1 MLFVRVLAV
10 VAAIALA
17 PQPARSQPNR
27 RIVVL
32 HSYHQGLSWVD
43 AINAGLTDV
52 FGRADPTLDLRF
64 EYLDTKAHTGPD
76 YLELQ
81 ARLLARKYRNT
92 PPALVVA
99 CDNNALAFVREHR
112 ERVFGRVPVVFC
124 GINNFSE
131 ALLQGLDRVTG
142 VAEAVSFR
150 ENLELIRRLYPDL
163 GRIVVY
169 GADTT
174 TFRANRERMV
184 VAARALGMEGL
195 LEFRGGLSVG
205 EARED
210 IGTLPAGAVAVLIE
224 TLRTD
229 RGVPLGF
236 GEACRR
242 LREASSIPLHSFWD
256 TFFGYGIVGGKLV
269 SGADQGRAAARLAL
283 RVLAGADAGTLP
295 VIREGSNPWVFDY
308 RELVRFGIDPGM
320 LPPGSHVRFQPPGL
334 WERYGK
340 VLGPGLGVFGLLGLL
355 ALFQAADATRQ
366 RRAKRAIRRARDFL
380 QTVIDGVAEPILV
393 IGPDY
398 RVKLRNRAA
407 REASASPDA
416 QTCHGLSHGSD
427 APCTGEHHPCPL
439 EQVRQTGEAVTV
451 THVHEGPAGEPR
463 QVEIL
468 ASPLRDAE
476 GRVTGIVETVRD
488 VTDRVRAFEQVRRA
502 KEEWEK
508 TFDAV
513 PDLIALIGPD
523 RRIRRVN
530 RALAERLGVDPRSL
544 VGRCCF
550 EVFHG
555 TAEPHP
561 QCPHARSLQGGR
573 PRVAEVH
580 EPHLGGHFFVS
591 TSALPGPDGR
601 NLGCVHVAR
610 DITDL
615 KRAQHAL
622 EAERHRLRVTLESIG
637 DGVIATD
644 PQGRVT
650 LLNPTAEQLTGWS
663 EGEALGRP
671 LAEVFRIVNE
681 ATREPATNPVD
692 EVIATGRVVGLA
704 NHTVLIGRD
713 GTERAIADS
722 AAPIRDDAGQ
732 VVGVVLVFR
741 DVTEERQREAERAR
755 AQHLESLG
763 VLAGGIAHD
772 FNNLL
777 MGISANLEAAR
788 RKVAPTDPAYTRL
801 SQAEAACFRATHLT
815 RQLLTFARGGDP
827 VRRRVN
833 LAEHLEEWASF
844 PLRGSNV
851 ALDLHLPSG
860 LWPLEADP
868 GQLEQVI
875 TNLVLNARQ
884 AMPRGGAVRVSAR
897 NREIGPGDHPGL
909 EPGRYLEIEV
919 ADTGI
924 GIPDEHLPKIFD
936 PYFTTKQAGSGLGLA
951 TAHSIVRRHG
961 GAVSVESRLGEGTR
975 VRILLPAAAVGE
987 PSRPPHALP
996 EAHGAAA
1003 SQGRRRILVMDDE
1016 EIIRDVVVEVLKDMG
1031 YEPEVAAD
1039 GREAVERYRAAQ
1051 GDGAPFDLVIL
1062 DLTVPAGMGGLEA
1075 LNELRRIDPG
1085 VRAVASSGYASDPV
1099 LAEPRRYGFAASVAK
1114 PYRLAELS
1122 RVIETVL
1129 AAGNTRVTNASRL

>member
-1 MLFVRVLAV
+1 LFVR
-10 VAAIALA
+10 ALA
-17 PQPARSQPNR
+17 LFLALVLTPQPARPQPSR

-43 AINAGLTDV
+43 GINRGLADV
-52 FGRADPTLDLRF
+52 FGRANPSLNLRF
-64 EYLDTKAHTGPD
+64 EYLDTKAHTDPD
-76 YLELQ
+76 YIELQ
-81 ARLLARKYRNT
+81 ARLLARKYRRS
-92 PPALVVA
+92 PPALVIA
-99 CDNNALAFVREHR
+99 CDNNALGFMQRYR
-112 ERVFGRVPVVFC
+112 DRVFGRVPTVFC
-124 GINNFSE
+124 GVNNFSE
-131 ALLQGLDRVTG
+131 ALVRGLDPVTG

-174 TFRANRERMV
+174 TFRANKERMRA
-184 VAARALGMEGL
+184 AARLLGMEGL

-210 IGTLPAGAVAVLIE
+210 IRSLPRGTVAALIE

-229 RGVPLGF
+229 TGVPLGF
-236 GEACRR
+236 GQ
-242 LREASSIPLHSFWD
+242 ASSQLRAVASVPLHAFWD
-256 TFFGYGIVGGKLV
+256 VFFGYGIVGGKLV
-269 SGADQGRAAARLAL
+269 SSTAQGRAAARLAL
-283 RVLAGADAGTLP
+283 QVLEGVPPANLP
-295 VIREGSNPWVFDY
+295 VIREESNPWIFDH
-308 RELVRFGIDPGM
+308 RELVRFGIDPNL
-320 LPPGSHVRFQPPGL
+320 LPPGSRVMFRPPGL

-340 VLGPGLGVFGLLGLL
+340 VLGPSLAVFGLLGLL
-355 ALFQAADATRQ
+355 AIFQAADALRQ
-366 RRAKRAIRRARDFL
+366 RRAKQSIRRARDFL
-380 QTVIDGVAEPILV
+380 QTVVDGVAEPILV
-393 IGPDY
+393 IGHDY

-407 REASASPDA
+407 REGSILPGAE
-416 QTCHGLSHGSD
+416 TCYGLSHGSD
-427 APCTGEHHPCPL
+427 APCTGEDHPCPL
-439 EQVRQTGEAVTV
+439 EQVRKTGEPVTV
-451 THVHEGPAGEPR
+451 AHVHKGHGGEQR

-476 GRVTGIVETVRD
+476 GRITGIVETVRD
-488 VTDRVRAFEQVRRA
+488 VTDRIRAFDQVRQA
-502 KEEWEK
+502 KEEWER

-530 RALAERLGVDPRSL
+530 RALAERLGAEPHEL
-544 VGRCCF
+544 VGLCCF

-555 TAEPHP
+555 SHEPHP
-561 QCPHARSLQGGR
+561 QCPHDRCAHRSR
-573 PRVAEVH
+573 PRVGEVY

-601 NLGCVHVAR
+601 DLGWVHVAR

-650 LLNPTAEQLTGWS
+650 LLNPTAEQLTGWP
-663 EGEALGRP
+663 EGEALGRR
-671 LAEVFRIVNE
+671 LAEVFRIIHE
-681 ATREPATNPVD
+681 TTREPVKNPVD
-692 EVIATGRVVGLA
+692 EVIASGRVVGLA
-704 NHTVLIGRD
+704 NHTVLVARNGS
-713 GTERAIADS
+713 ERAIADS
-722 AAPIRDDAGQ
+722 AAPIRDEHGRVA
-732 VVGVVLVFR
+732 GVVLVFR
-741 DVTEERQREAERAR
+741 DVTEERRREVERAR

-788 RKVAPTDPAYTRL
+788 RKVAPSDPAYTRL
-801 SQAEAACFRATHLT
+801 AQAEAACFRATHLT

-827 VRRRVN
+827 VRRRVV
-833 LAEHLEEWASF
+833 LDDHLEEWASF

-851 ALDLHLPSG
+851 ALDLCLPPD

-884 AMPRGGAVRVSAR
+884 AMPQGGTVRVSAR
-897 NREIGPGDHPGL
+897 NREIGSGDHPDL
-909 EPGRYLEIEV
+909 EPGHYLEIEV
-919 ADTGI
+919 ADSGI

-975 VRILLPAAAVGE
+975 VRILLPAVAEVGL
-987 PSRPPHALP
+987 PPAPHALS
-996 EAHGAAA
+996 ETYDVAAA
-1003 SQGRRRILVMDDE
+1003 PGRRRILVMDDE
-1016 EIIRDVVVEVLKDMG
+1016 EIIRDVVVEVLEDMG
-1031 YEPEVAAD
+1031 YEPDVTAD
-1039 GREAVERYRAAQ
+1039 GREAVERYRAARDA
-1051 GDGAPFDLVIL
+1051 GTPFDLVIL

-1075 LNELRRIDPG
+1075 LEALRRIDPG

-1129 AAGNTRVTNASRL
+1129 AARSREGAPA